1 MIKNVQKES
10 KRSNSE
16 KRKVSKKQQGKSL
29 EAIDNI
35 IIPEKKN
42 KVKKFI

>member
-1 MIKNVQKES
+1 MFRKKVKEVIV
-10 KRSNSE
+10 K
-16 KRKVSKKQQGKSL
+16 KRKVSKKQQGKNL

-42 KVKKFI
+42 KVKNFI